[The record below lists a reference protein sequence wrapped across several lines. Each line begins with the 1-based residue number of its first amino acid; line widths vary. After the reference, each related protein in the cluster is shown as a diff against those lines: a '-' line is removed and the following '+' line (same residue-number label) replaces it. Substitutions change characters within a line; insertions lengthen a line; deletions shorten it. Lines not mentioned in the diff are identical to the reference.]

1 MPAAGQ
7 IQFLEVSI
15 SSLEVNQEP
24 PLAFK
29 SWLHFLSHG
38 LLHLQ
43 DSGASNPIA
52 ISNFWLLLPVG
63 ENVLLLNGS

>member
-1 MPAAGQ
+1 MAPCLQILEKTFSKLMPAAGQ

-29 SWLHFLSHG
+29 S
-38 LLHLQ
+38 
-43 DSGASNPIA
+43 
-52 ISNFWLLLPVG
+52 
-63 ENVLLLNGS
+63 